1 MRDPIPPAKSEVQL
15 SRVLAAAHTLKLGL
29 NQRGRV
35 ALYSNADRWLCYLDA
50 DSVSALLALANALD
64 QHLTDSE
71 KEET

>member
-15 SRVLAAAHTLKLGL
+15 SKVLEAVHTLKLGL
-29 NQRGRV
+29 NHRGRV

-50 DSVSALLALANALD
+50 GSVSALRTIADVLE

-71 KEET
+71 R